1 MLLRE
6 KDTLINTKYNSI
18 VMVSPKEYKPATQ
31 FDLIEGVLILIFRRI
46 NLYRKWFI
54 LWLEVIYIV
63 NVGNSEC

>member
-18 VMVSPKEYKPATQ
+18 VMVGPKEYKPATQ
-31 FDLIEGVLILIFRRI
+31 LDLIEGVLILIFRRI

-54 LWLEVIYIV
+54 LWLEVIY
-63 NVGNSEC
+63 SECGQ